1 MNKWTGIGRLTRDP
15 ELIYTPSGVAVDT
28 FTIAVD
34 RRFKNAQGERETDF
48 ITIKTF
54 KQLAE
59 LCSQFLS
66 KGKLA
71 GVSGELQIRTY
82 NDKDGQKH
90 WVTEIIADEVQFL
103 SPKSEDQTQQPAQNN
118 APNHN
123 QNAPNN
129 NPNQPQY
136 NAPSNGAPMGAPSQ
150 YRQSPGQPQQQ
161 PGQQQQGAPS
171 YPGQFAPPGYTT
183 GQQQGQWQAPGPGQQ
198 SPHPNMPNPNMPG
211 QQQQGAPRD
220 LGSFGHEVNLD
231 DDIPF

>member
-15 ELIYTPSGVAVDT
+15 ELIYIPSGVAVDT

-103 SPKSEDQTQQPAQNN
+103 SPKSEDAGSPAQTQMQQPAQNN
-118 APNHN
+118 APSYS
-123 QNAPNN
+123 P
-129 NPNQPQY
+129 PPY
-136 NAPSNGAPMGAPSQ
+136 NSPPTGSSMGAPAQ
-150 YRQSPGQPQQQ
+150 YRQSPGQPQPQQQ
-161 PGQQQQGAPS
+161 PGQQQQSAPPH
-171 YPGQFAPPGYTT
+171 PGQLAPPGYV
-183 GQQQGQWQAPGPGQQ
+183 GQQPGALQ
-198 SPHPNMPNPNMPG
+198 S
-211 QQQQGAPRD
+211 GAPMNASGAPYEVGR
-220 LGSFGHEVNLD
+220 LGHEVNLD